1 MWGCGAGASAK
12 RVALNY
18 SINVML
24 KDRPSFFGTAYMSP
38 DGEFPHVFLN
48 PMLARKNRDV
58 QSRLKE
64 RLLIENP
71 IRSCVTTFAGLTFCE
86 IERSISNYIMFC
98 NVKWMFH
105 SSK

>member
-48 PMLARKNRDV
+48 PMLARKKQGRSVKTEGAFINRE
-58 QSRLKE
+58 SH
-64 RLLIENP
+64 P
-71 IRSCVTTFAGLTFCE
+71 ILCDYVCRF
-86 IERSISNYIMFC
+86 
-98 NVKWMFH
+98 NVL
-105 SSK
+105 